1 MYGISTSD
9 VLYYRRSWKAPIT
22 GLFLMGVAGLVGI
35 PILAGIYAFLM
46 NFVPFLIVRVILM
59 LGYPLICGAVIAQAA
74 KTGKVRNKGLILCAG
89 ILFGLFA
96 EYTGWIFWIAIL
108 SKEISLLWSFFFPM
122 NVAYFI
128 SAIAEIGVWSF
139 RNVQPTGWFLYF
151 FWFVEAVIVVGLTA
165 YMTHKGNEDT
175 PFCEESNEWAEKKS
189 DIGLF
194 APIENPAEFK
204 KEFEQAGYSIFNQFA
219 PAQSGNRSTVVQLY
233 ECEECKNFFV
243 LNIKDRTISFD
254 SKGRKQEKLTPILS
268 NLQVT
273 PSIVAMIRSLMAK
286 YTA

>member
-1 MYGISTSD
+1 
-9 VLYYRRSWKAPIT
+9 
-22 GLFLMGVAGLVGI
+22 
-35 PILAGIYAFLM
+35 
-46 NFVPFLIVRVILM
+46 
-59 LGYPLICGAVIAQAA
+59 
-74 KTGKVRNKGLILCAG
+74 
-89 ILFGLFA
+89 
-96 EYTGWIFWIAIL
+96 
-108 SKEISLLWSFFFPM
+108 
-122 NVAYFI
+122 
-128 SAIAEIGVWSF
+128 
-139 RNVQPTGWFLYF
+139 
-151 FWFVEAVIVVGLTA
+151 
-165 YMTHKGNEDT
+165 MTHKGNEDT

-219 PAQSGNRSTVVQLY
+219 PAQMGNRFTVVQLY

-273 PSIVAMIRSLMAK
+273 PSIIAMIRSLMAK